1 MEVNEFHHNII
12 MTNCGASYFHIVV
25 FQTRLS
31 ALNIN
36 GILYV
41 NFYLLIVAVS

>member
-12 MTNCGASYFHIVV
+12 MTNCGASYVHIVV
-25 FQTRLS
+25 FQTRLL